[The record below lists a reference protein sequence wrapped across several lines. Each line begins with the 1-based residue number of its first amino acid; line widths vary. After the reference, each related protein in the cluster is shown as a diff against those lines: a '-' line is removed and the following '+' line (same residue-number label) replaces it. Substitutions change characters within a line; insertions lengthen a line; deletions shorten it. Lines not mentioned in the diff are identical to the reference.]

1 MKTPICDF
9 VRAYAE
15 KQALRLHMPGHKGQG
30 WLGVEAWDITEIDGA
45 DVLYGANG
53 IICESEENA
62 ASLFGAAKTLYSTE
76 GSSLC
81 IRAMLYLM
89 ALFARSCGKRPRI
102 AAARNAHKVFV
113 TAAALLNIDVAWL
126 YPDEQSTLLSCRI
139 TAESV
144 NRFLSDAEEK
154 PTAVYITSPDY
165 LGNIADIA
173 GIAAVCR
180 RHGVLL
186 LVDNA
191 HGAYLR
197 FLPQN
202 HHPLTLGA
210 DLCCDSAHKTLSVLT
225 GGAYLH
231 IGHDAPPLLA
241 AQAETAMSLFAST
254 SPSYLV
260 LQSLDAANALLAGDY
275 PTKLAQRAEQV
286 FNLKKTLRR
295 HGYLLCGD
303 EPLKITLL
311 TKAYGYSGT
320 EFAAVLREHGAECEF
335 FDPDFVVLMLSVDT
349 AAQDLERL
357 ETILLSIPQRDP
369 ITAFPPAAV
378 CLRQRVTPQDAL
390 LLPSVELPVGECV
403 GRVLAAPTVAC
414 PPAIPIAVCGEEL
427 TAEAIRC
434 FAYYGITACCVIQI

>member
-9 VRAYAE
+9 ARTYAE
-15 KQALRLHMPGHKGQG
+15 KQTLRLHMPGHKGQG
-30 WLGVEAWDITEIDGA
+30 ILGVETRDITEIDGA
-45 DVLYGANG
+45 DVLYQAGG
-53 IICESEENA
+53 IIRQSEEHA

-81 IRAMLYLM
+81 IRAMLYLT
-89 ALFARSCGKRPRI
+89 ALLARSRGQRPRI

-126 YPDEQSTLLSCRI
+126 YPEEQSTLLSCRI
-139 TAESV
+139 TPTAV
-144 NRFLSDAEEK
+144 DRFLSDAGKK
-154 PTAVYITSPDY
+154 PVAVYITSPDY

-197 FLPQN
+197 FLPQD
-202 HHPLTLGA
+202 HHPLALGA

-231 IGHDAPPLLA
+231 IGKGAPSLFA
-241 AQAETAMSLFAST
+241 EQAETALSLFAST
-254 SPSYLV
+254 SPSYLI
-260 LQSLDAANALLAGDY
+260 LQSLDAANASLSGDY
-275 PTKLAQRAEQV
+275 PAKLAQRAEQV

-295 HGYLLCGD
+295 HGYMLCGE

-320 EFAAVLREHGAECEF
+320 DFAAVLREHGAECEF
-335 FDPDFVVLMLSVDT
+335 ADPDFVVLMPSADT
-349 AAQDLERL
+349 AVQELERL
-357 ETILLSIPQRDP
+357 ENMLLSVPQRDP
-369 ITAFPPAAV
+369 ITVFPPAAV
-378 CLRQRVTPQDAL
+378 RLRQRIAPQDAL
-390 LLPSVELPVGECV
+390 LLPSAELPVSECA
-403 GRVLAAPTVAC
+403 GRVLAVPTVAC
-414 PPAIPIAVCGEEL
+414 PPAVPIAVCGEEL
-427 TAEAIRC
+427 TEDAIRC
-434 FAYYGITACCVIQI
+434 FVYYGITTCRVV